1 VLYLGL
7 LLLTEE
13 QMKLLISEIIKKAS
27 NAKTK
32 AEKIKILRDN
42 NTQAL
47 RSVLK
52 WNFDSNI
59 ISDLPEGDVPFNKND
74 APIGTEHTVLE
85 REVKNLY
92 RFIKGANTLTRFKR
106 EQLFIQLLEGLHESE
121 AEIICLV
128 KDKKIQDKYRLTF
141 AVVKEAFPEIKWSND
156 AASK

>member
-1 VLYLGL
+1 
-7 LLLTEE
+7 
-13 QMKLLISEIIKKAS
+13 MKLLISEIIKKAS

-47 RSVLK
+47 RSILK
-52 WNFDSNI
+52 WNFDPAI
-59 ISDLPEGDVPFNKND
+59 LSDVPEGDVPFNKND

-85 REVKNLY
+85 REVKNLW
-92 RFIKGANTLTRFKR
+92 RFIKGANSLTRFKR

-121 AEIICLV
+121 SEIVCLA

-141 AVVKEAFPEIKWSND
+141 AVVKEAFPEIKWSTEVS
-156 AASK
+156 AK

>member
-1 VLYLGL
+1 
-7 LLLTEE
+7 
-13 QMKLLISEIIKKAS
+13 MKLLISEVIKKAS

-52 WNFDSNI
+52 WNFDPNI
-59 ISDLPEGDVPFNKND
+59 TSDLPEGEVPYDKND

-85 REVKNLY
+85 RESRNLW
-92 RFIKGANTLTRFKR
+92 RFIKGANTLSRMKR

-121 AEIICLV
+121 AEIVCLV
-128 KDKKIQDKYRLTF
+128 KDKELQSKFRITH
-141 AVVKEAFPEIKWSND
+141 AVVKEAFPEIKWSD
-156 AASK
+156 S